1 MFSYEQMISVVD
13 LEIIPGTP
21 GRTLMIHH
29 NEQPPPLAAVWS
41 GREPP
46 SAAIMPLR
54 ATQTQQRLNGRRTRR
69 TERANDGQRSKKLAI
84 ISRSLLIC
92 SSRSTDDTSCPEE
105 RYGYENWKEGYQ
117 GDPLEAKA
125 VHLEMNFSR
134 SVSLQGSKWSEDPKK
149 NLRRSFSIKESSFW
163 RMCMATGEECGPLG
177 PQVADNDLQTGDN
190 IVTVRNGG
198 QLHRE
203 TYIHYGERLTP
214 FNGQLLNGHTKLES
228 EKQSAMRTDPRTVS
242 AEVFS
247 SCENSGP
254 LNRHS
259 PDSVTYR
266 KEVVGNSVNLKPIIE
281 ITEVS
286 KICET
291 EDTEDT
297 EDTEGSACKRN
308 RSNSTSVHPYWI
320 GDLDSIIMKTP
331 ELFSCHANTSTGIY
345 GNRKS
350 LSQQLEFPPSVS
362 QVVPRPSRSLSSA
375 HLVQSSSSVQA
386 FIICN
391 IVLMKAPGKGLGF
404 SIVGGRDSMYGPMG
418 IYVKTIFPGG
428 AAAADGRLHEG
439 DEILELNGESLHGLT
454 HEDALQKFKQVK
466 KGLLTLVVRTRLGA
480 VVGSQT
486 QVAQLCRSKSLSST
500 TGIRRASDELTDFP
514 NLGTQ
519 AKPRDRIMMEITLH
533 KEVGV
538 GLGIGLCCVP
548 SAEGGAGI
556 YIHTLSPGSV
566 AHMDGR
572 LRCGDEIVEINDTV
586 VCNMTLNDAYTVLSQ
601 CSPGPIQ
608 LIISRHPDPK
618 VSEQQLNEAIAQAV
632 ENSKLKRDKS
642 HWNMEASGLR
652 KMEQCSHNRTKCER
666 CTERS
671 HSQMSCR
678 RPQKPMIR
686 SCSEGA
692 YSQRS
697 ALISGN
703 MLPVPQHQNVTRV
716 HSMDATITAS
726 SEVQTSRRPS
736 PTSYT
741 DDDYNVPYNSQM
753 NFVSHERCDAGFG
766 RTRGFKGRPRSLP
779 RRYYRRQGITQEGPL
794 TDSSGS
800 SGGSPV
806 KEEDPLPSQ
815 NCQLFCNIY
824 RALRKISRLL
834 FQKEPDELSEETK
847 TALSKPVTANPAE
860 KRLRE
865 GRLYRDSR
873 SPNHLC
879 SPARRASLRH
889 QDCVALNPDQEA
901 DPWVRLTD
909 SLEKRLSHRKIMSDL
924 NGNNEINGTFSENTD
939 PISSSKTEESDAVKK
954 GPPVA
959 PKPAWVRQSL
969 RSIKSG
975 RSPADAFKNPPKT
988 ADTGRTFGLSLR
1000 ATSSPA
1006 TLSFKQKLSSFEN
1019 FSNTDGTE
1027 TTSRRLMQSER
1038 SPARFEKAQPEE
1050 TSKTW
1055 KSKTTVINTQDS
1067 DQPSSLVDSI
1077 TTSEASSEKEQVTSK
1092 KTDFQNEIPKTD
1104 DTAAATKP
1112 IEDSVSPLV
1121 ENPSTLED
1129 ENETNP
1135 AQKDEGLTSFTQID
1149 EEEAS
1154 SAKKDDEE
1162 TSLAQEV
1169 TTPLEHCPRRSS
1181 SSKDP
1186 PSQNISSLEGH
1197 SSHTASLRTRSL
1209 PLNTSSPDVHSQGGL
1224 EGETLQ
1230 IILSFSNQVSHALMR
1245 SMQSLPQSP
1254 CVKLGNPLTAP
1265 SETSHQ
1271 NPTEED
1277 ISLSESL
1284 RLQAPDGSEKGF
1296 SVSLAELRE
1305 RTIERGEEAEK
1316 TDGASERPLNTP
1328 SAVCA
1333 QSVISAIPSQEI
1345 QRLIQEVKDLDEDTL
1360 KQLEDIHVVI
1370 LHKEEGIGL
1379 GFSIAGGI
1387 DQNKATTVHKIFPN
1401 GLAALEGTIEKGDEV
1416 LSINGQTLK
1425 NVDHSDATAVLRQAR
1440 ELKQAVVVVCKNKD
1454 AESSTDASTT
1464 EASCSTGTEQSLTDE
1479 SGDVL
1484 TLELEKNEGG
1494 VGFGLEG
1501 GKGSIHGDKPL
1512 AISRIYTGST
1522 AEQKGLQVGDELL
1535 QVQDSTMQGLSRLEA
1550 LTVLKGLPDAS
1561 FIAIVRRKK
1570 AEQT

>member
-1 MFSYEQMISVVD
+1 MFSYEEMISA
-13 LEIIPGTP
+13 E
-21 GRTLMIHH
+21 R
-29 NEQPPPLAAVWS
+29 PPPLAAVWR

-69 TERANDGQRSKKLAI
+69 MERANTGQRSKKLAI

-92 SSRSTDDTSCPEE
+92 SSRSSDDASSPED

-125 VHLEMNFSR
+125 GHLEMNFSR

-163 RMCMATGEECGPLG
+163 RMCIATGEECGPLG
-177 PQVADNDLQTGDN
+177 PQVADNDLQPGDN
-190 IVTVRNGG
+190 IVSVRNGG
-198 QLHRE
+198 QLHRD
-203 TYIHYGERLTP
+203 TYIHYGERLVP
-214 FNGQLLNGHTKLES
+214 FNGQVLNGHTKLES
-228 EKQSAMRTDPRTVS
+228 EKQPAMTTDPRTAS
-242 AEVFS
+242 AEGFS
-247 SCENSGP
+247 SCEKSGP
-254 LNRHS
+254 LLNS
-259 PDSVTYR
+259 ISADSVTYR
-266 KEVVGNSVNLKPIIE
+266 KEVVGNNGHLKKPIIE
-281 ITEVS
+281 VTEVNKS
-286 KICET
+286 CET
-291 EDTEDT
+291 EDTERT
-297 EDTEGSACKRN
+297 ACKRN

-320 GDLDSIIMKTP
+320 GDLDAIIMKTP
-331 ELFSCHANTSTGIY
+331 GLFPCHVPSATGIY

-350 LSQQLEFPPSVS
+350 LSQQLEFPPSVP
-362 QVVPRPSRSLSSA
+362 QAVPRPSRSLSSA
-375 HLVQSSSSVQA
+375 HLVHSSSSVQA

-428 AAAADGRLHEG
+428 AAAADGRLQEG

-500 TGIRRASDELTDFP
+500 AGISRASDELADFP
-514 NLGTQ
+514 NLGTH
-519 AKPRDRIMMEITLH
+519 AKPRDRIMMEFTLQ

-548 SAEGGAGI
+548 SAEGGPGI

-586 VCNMTLNDAYTVLSQ
+586 VCNMTLNDVYTVLSQ

-642 HWNMEASGLR
+642 HWSMEGLR
-652 KMEQCSHNRTKCER
+652 RMEPCSHNRTKCER
-666 CTERS
+666 CMERS

-678 RPQKPMIR
+678 RAQKPMIR

-697 ALISGN
+697 ALTSAN
-703 MLPVPQHQNVTRV
+703 MLPIPPHQNVTRV
-716 HSMDATITAS
+716 HSMDASITANC
-726 SEVQTSRRPS
+726 EAQTSSRPS
-736 PTSYT
+736 PTSYAN
-741 DDDYNVPYNSQM
+741 DDYNVPYNSQM
-753 NFVSHERCDAGFG
+753 NFVSYERLDGGFG

-779 RRYYRRQGITQEGPL
+779 RRYCRRQGVTSEEPL

-800 SGGSPV
+800 NGGSPV

-815 NCQLFCNIY
+815 SCQE
-824 RALRKISRLL
+824 A
-834 FQKEPDELSEETK
+834 DECSEEAKAALSEPVAAH
-847 TALSKPVTANPAE
+847 TAENIH
-860 KRLRE
+860 RE
-865 GRLYRDSR
+865 GRQHRESQ

-879 SPARRASLRH
+879 SPTRRTSLRR
-889 QDCVALNPDQEA
+889 QDCVELNFDQPV

-909 SLEKRLSHRKIMSDL
+909 SLEKRLNHRKIMSDH
-924 NGNNEINGTFSENTD
+924 NGNNEINGTVSETTD
-939 PISSSKTEESDAVKK
+939 PISSSKPEETADVKK

-975 RSPADAFKNPPKT
+975 RSPAEAFKNQSKSQ
-988 ADTGRTFGLSLR
+988 DTGKTFGVSLR
-1000 ATSSPA
+1000 ATSSA
-1006 TLSFKQKLSSFEN
+1006 ANLSFKQKLSSFET
-1019 FSNTDGTE
+1019 FSNTDGAE
-1027 TTSRRLMQSER
+1027 RTSRRSAPSSSLPQMEK
-1038 SPARFEKAQPEE
+1038 SPARFEKAQPVE
-1050 TSKTW
+1050 TSNTW
-1055 KSKTTVINTQDS
+1055 KSRTTVINTHDS
-1067 DQPSSLVDSI
+1067 DKPSSVINSA
-1077 TTSEASSEKEQVTSK
+1077 TTTKAFSEEEQATSK
-1092 KTDFQNEIPKTD
+1092 ITDFQNKTPKTD
-1104 DTAAATKP
+1104 DTTAATKP
-1112 IEDSVSPLV
+1112 TEDSASPPV
-1121 ENPSTLED
+1121 EIPSSLEVEKETSPVQKD
-1129 ENETNP
+1129 EEETSPVQKDEEETSP
-1135 AQKDEGLTSFTQID
+1135 AQKDEEETSPAQKD
-1149 EEEAS
+1149 EEETS
-1154 SAKKDDEE
+1154 PTQKDEEE
-1162 TSLAQEV
+1162 TSPAQKDNEETSSAQEGL
-1169 TTPLEHCPRRSS
+1169 PHIDHCPRRSS

-1186 PSQNISSLEGH
+1186 PSQNRSSLEGH

-1209 PLNTSSPDVHSQGGL
+1209 PLNTTSLSDAHGQGGL
-1224 EGETLQ
+1224 EGETLE

-1254 CVKLGNPLTAP
+1254 CLKLGNPWSAP
-1265 SETSHQ
+1265 SGSPHH
-1271 NPTEED
+1271 NPIEED
-1277 ISLSESL
+1277 ISLSETLVSL
-1284 RLQAPDGSEKGF
+1284 APDSTEKGF

-1305 RTIERGEEAEK
+1305 RTIERGEESDKAES
-1316 TDGASERPLNTP
+1316 ASERPLTTP
-1328 SAVCA
+1328 SEVCA
-1333 QSVISAIPSQEI
+1333 QSVISALPPQEI

-1370 LHKEEGIGL
+1370 LHKEEGVGL

-1387 DQNKATTVHKIFPN
+1387 DQNKATTVHKIFHQ

-1416 LSINGQTLK
+1416 LSINGQTMK
-1425 NVDHSDATAVLRQAR
+1425 NVKHSDATAVLRQAR
-1440 ELKQAVVVVCKNKD
+1440 ELKQAVVVVCKNKE
-1454 AESSTDASTT
+1454 AESSIDASTT
-1464 EASCSTGTEQSLTDE
+1464 EASCSTGTEQSFTVDE

-1484 TLELEKNEGG
+1484 TLELEKNAGG

-1512 AISRIYTGST
+1512 VISRIYTGST

-1535 QVQDSTMQGLSRLEA
+1535 QVQGSTVQGLSRLEA
-1550 LTVLKGLPDAS
+1550 LTVLKGLPDGS
-1561 FIAIVRRKK
+1561 FTAIVRRKN
-1570 AEQT
+1570 AEQS

>member
-1 MFSYEQMISVVD
+1 MISV
-13 LEIIPGTP
+13 E
-21 GRTLMIHH
+21 R
-29 NEQPPPLAAVWS
+29 PPPLAAMCS
-41 GREPP
+41 GRDPP

-69 TERANDGQRSKKLAI
+69 MERANTGQSSKKLAI

-92 SSRSTDDTSCPEE
+92 SSRSSDDTSSPEE

-117 GDPLEAKA
+117 GDPLEANTG
-125 VHLEMNFSR
+125 HLEMNFSR
-134 SVSLQGSKWSEDPKK
+134 SVSLQGSKWSEDAKK

-163 RMCMATGEECGPLG
+163 RMCIATREECGPLR

-198 QLHRE
+198 QLHRD
-203 TYIHYGERLTP
+203 TYIHYGERPAP
-214 FNGQLLNGHTKLES
+214 FNGQVLNGHTKLES
-228 EKQSAMRTDPRTVS
+228 EKQSAMRTNPRTAS

-247 SCENSGP
+247 SCENNGLL
-254 LNRHS
+254 LNINS
-259 PDSVTYR
+259 ADSVTYR
-266 KEVVGNSVNLKPIIE
+266 KEVFGNNCNLKKPIIE
-281 ITEVS
+281 VTEVN
-286 KICET
+286 KNCET
-291 EDTEDT
+291 EVTEET
-297 EDTEGSACKRN
+297 ACMRN

-320 GDLDSIIMKTP
+320 GDLDAIIMKTQA
-331 ELFSCHANTSTGIY
+331 LFPCHVHTATGLY

-350 LSQQLEFPPSVS
+350 LSQQLEFPPSVP
-362 QVVPRPSRSLSSA
+362 QAVPRPSRSLSSA
-375 HLVQSSSSVQA
+375 HLVHSSSSVQA

-428 AAAADGRLHEG
+428 AAAADGRLQEG

-500 TGIRRASDELTDFP
+500 TGISRASDELAEFP
-514 NLGTQ
+514 NLTTH
-519 AKPRDRIMMEITLH
+519 AKPRDRIMMEITLQ

-548 SAEGGAGI
+548 SAEGGSGI

-586 VCNMTLNDAYTVLSQ
+586 VCNMTLNDVYTVLSH

-642 HWNMEASGLR
+642 HWSMEGLR
-652 KMEQCSHNRTKCER
+652 RLEPCSHNRTKCER
-666 CTERS
+666 CMERS

-692 YSQRS
+692 YNQRS
-697 ALISGN
+697 ALTSVN
-703 MLPVPQHQNVTRV
+703 MLPTPQHQNVTRV
-716 HSMDATITAS
+716 HSLDASITANCK
-726 SEVQTSRRPS
+726 VQTSGRPS
-736 PTSYT
+736 PISYAN
-741 DDDYNVPYNSQM
+741 DDYNVPYNSQM
-753 NFVSHERCDAGFG
+753 NFVSHERFDVGFG

-779 RRYYRRQGITQEGPL
+779 RRYCRPQGVTNEEAL

-815 NCQLFCNIY
+815 SCQE
-824 RALRKISRLL
+824 A
-834 FQKEPDELSEETK
+834 DELSEEAKAAFSEPLAART
-847 TALSKPVTANPAE
+847 TENIH
-860 KRLRE
+860 RE
-865 GRLYRDSR
+865 GRQYRDYQ

-879 SPARRASLRH
+879 SPTRKTSLRH
-889 QDCVALNPDQEA
+889 QDCVELNPNLQV

-909 SLEKRLSHRKIMSDL
+909 SLEKRLNHRKIMSDH
-924 NGNNEINGTFSENTD
+924 NGNNEINGTVSEATD
-939 PISSSKTEESDAVKK
+939 PISSSKPEETADAKK

-959 PKPAWVRQSL
+959 PKPAWIRQSL

-975 RSPADAFKNPPKT
+975 RAPAEAFKNSEIRSQ
-988 ADTGRTFGLSLR
+988 DTGRTFGVSLR
-1000 ATSSPA
+1000 ATSSA
-1006 TLSFKQKLSSFEN
+1006 ANLSFKQKLSSFET
-1019 FSNTDGTE
+1019 FSNTDGAE
-1027 TTSRRLMQSER
+1027 RASRRLAPSSSLPQMEKT
-1038 SPARFEKAQPEE
+1038 PARFEKTQPVE
-1050 TSKTW
+1050 TSNTW

-1067 DQPSSLVDSI
+1067 DKPSSVVNSA
-1077 TTSEASSEKEQVTSK
+1077 TTTEAFSEEEQATSK

-1104 DTAAATKP
+1104 DTTVATNLT
-1112 IEDSVSPLV
+1112 EDSASPLV
-1121 ENPSTLED
+1121 EILSSLED
-1129 ENETNP
+1129 EKETSR
-1135 AQKDEGLTSFTQID
+1135 AQQDEETSSTQKDEEETSLAQ
-1149 EEEAS
+1149 
-1154 SAKKDDEE
+1154 KDDEE
-1162 TSLAQEV
+1162 TSLAQKDDEE
-1169 TTPLEHCPRRSS
+1169 TSPAQEGSPPLDHCPRRSS

-1186 PSQNISSLEGH
+1186 PSQNISSVEGH

-1209 PLNTSSPDVHSQGGL
+1209 PLNASSFSDAHGQGGL
-1224 EGETLQ
+1224 EGETLK

-1254 CVKLGNPLTAP
+1254 CLKLGNPWSVP
-1265 SETSHQ
+1265 SESPHHNT
-1271 NPTEED
+1271 TEED
-1277 ISLSESL
+1277 ISSTDM
-1284 RLQAPDGSEKGF
+1284 APDSTEKGF

-1305 RTIERGEEAEK
+1305 CTIERGEESEK
-1316 TDGASERPLNTP
+1316 ADSASERPLTTP

-1333 QSVISAIPSQEI
+1333 QSVISALPPQEI

-1370 LHKEEGIGL
+1370 LHKEEGAGL
-1379 GFSIAGGI
+1379 GFTIAGGI
-1387 DQNKATTVHKIFPN
+1387 DQNKATTVHKIFSH

-1425 NVDHSDATAVLRQAR
+1425 NVKHSEATAALRQAR
-1440 ELKQAVVVVCKNKD
+1440 ELKQAVVVVCKNKE
-1454 AESSTDASTT
+1454 AESSIDANTT
-1464 EASCSTGTEQSLTDE
+1464 EASCSIGSEHSVTDE

-1484 TLELEKNEGG
+1484 TLDLEKNAGG

-1522 AEQKGLQVGDELL
+1522 AEHKGLHVGDELL
-1535 QVQDSTMQGLSRLEA
+1535 QVQDFTMQGLSRLDA
-1550 LTVLKGLPDAS
+1550 LTVLKGLPDGS
-1561 FIAIVRRKK
+1561 FTAIVRRKK
-1570 AEQT
+1570 AEQS

>member
-1 MFSYEQMISVVD
+1 MLSIE
-13 LEIIPGTP
+13 
-21 GRTLMIHH
+21 R
-29 NEQPPPLAAVWS
+29 PPPLAAVWS

-54 ATQTQQRLNGRRTRR
+54 ATQTQQRLNGRRNRR
-69 TERANDGQRSKKLAI
+69 MERTNPGQRSKKLAI

-92 SSRSTDDTSCPEE
+92 SSRSSDDTASPEE
-105 RYGYENWKEGYQ
+105 RYGYKNWKEGYQ

-125 VHLEMNFSR
+125 GHMEMNFSR

-163 RMCMATGEECGPLG
+163 RMCIATREECGPLG
-177 PQVADNDLQTGDN
+177 PQVADNDLQPGDN

-198 QLHRE
+198 QLHRD
-203 TYIHYGERLTP
+203 TYIHYGERLAP
-214 FNGQLLNGHTKLES
+214 FNGQVVNGHTKLES
-228 EKQSAMRTDPRTVS
+228 EKQPAMRTEPRTTS

-247 SCENSGP
+247 SCENSELH
-254 LNRHS
+254 LNS
-259 PDSVTYR
+259 NSADSVIYR
-266 KEVVGNSVNLKPIIE
+266 KDVVGNNVNLKKPIIE
-281 ITEVS
+281 VTEANKS
-286 KICET
+286 CET
-291 EDTEDT
+291 EDTEET
-297 EDTEGSACKRN
+297 TCKRN

-320 GDLDSIIMKTP
+320 GDLDAIIMKTP
-331 ELFSCHANTSTGIY
+331 ELFPCQVHTATGIY

-350 LSQQLEFPPSVS
+350 LSQQLEFPPSI
-362 QVVPRPSRSLSSA
+362 QQAVPRPSRSLSSA
-375 HLVQSSSSVQA
+375 HLVHSSSSVQA

-404 SIVGGRDSMYGPMG
+404 SIVGGRDSIYGPMG

-500 TGIRRASDELTDFP
+500 AGISRASDELADFP
-514 NLGTQ
+514 NLGTH
-519 AKPRDRIMMEITLH
+519 AKPRDRIMMEITLQ

-548 SAEGGAGI
+548 SAEGGPGI

-586 VCNMTLNDAYTVLSQ
+586 VCNMTLNDVYTVLSQ
-601 CSPGPIQ
+601 CNPGPIQ

-642 HWNMEASGLR
+642 HWSMEGLR
-652 KMEQCSHNRTKCER
+652 RTEPCSHNRTKCER
-666 CTERS
+666 CMERS
-671 HSQMSCR
+671 QSQMSCR
-678 RPQKPMIR
+678 RAQKPMIR

-697 ALISGN
+697 ALTNAN
-703 MLPVPQHQNVTRV
+703 MLPIPQHQNVTRV
-716 HSMDATITAS
+716 HSMDASITANC
-726 SEVQTSRRPS
+726 EVLPSRRPS
-736 PTSYT
+736 PISYAN
-741 DDDYNVPYNSQM
+741 DDYNVPYNSQM
-753 NFVSHERCDAGFG
+753 NFVSHERLDAGFG

-779 RRYYRRQGITQEGPL
+779 RRYCRRQGVTNEESL

-815 NCQLFCNIY
+815 SCQLFCNIY
-824 RALRKISRLL
+824 KALRKISRLL
-834 FQKEPDELSEETK
+834 FKKEADERSEEAKAAHTEPFAAY
-847 TALSKPVTANPAE
+847 TAENVHKES
-860 KRLRE
+860 RQHRE
-865 GRLYRDSR
+865 SQ
-873 SPNHLC
+873 SSNQQC
-879 SPARRASLRH
+879 SPTRRTSLRR
-889 QDCVALNPDQEA
+889 QDCVNSEQQV

-909 SLEKRLSHRKIMSDL
+909 SLEKRLNHRKIMSDH
-924 NGNNEINGTFSENTD
+924 NGNNEINGTVSETTD
-939 PISSSKTEESDAVKK
+939 PISSSKPEETAGVKK

-975 RSPADAFKNPPKT
+975 RSPAEAFKNQSKSQ
-988 ADTGRTFGLSLR
+988 DTGRTFGVSLR
-1000 ATSSPA
+1000 ATSSA
-1006 TLSFKQKLSSFEN
+1006 ANLSFKQKLSSFET
-1019 FSNTDGTE
+1019 FSNTDGAE
-1027 TTSRRLMQSER
+1027 KTSRRLTPTSSLPQTEK
-1038 SPARFEKAQPEE
+1038 SPARSEKAQPVE
-1050 TSKTW
+1050 TSNTW
-1055 KSKTTVINTQDS
+1055 KSRTTAINTQDS
-1067 DQPSSLVDSI
+1067 DKPSSVINPATITEAFSEEEQTTSNKTDIQTESSEKDKTTVATKLTGDTNNPPVEIPSSLED
-1077 TTSEASSEKEQVTSK
+1077 EKETILAQKDEEETSLTQK
-1092 KTDFQNEIPKTD
+1092 
-1104 DTAAATKP
+1104 
-1112 IEDSVSPLV
+1112 
-1121 ENPSTLED
+1121 D
-1129 ENETNP
+1129 EEETSLTQKDEEETSLTQKDEEETSLTQKDEEETSP
-1135 AQKDEGLTSFTQID
+1135 AQKDD
-1149 EEEAS
+1149 V
-1154 SAKKDDEE
+1154 E
-1162 TSLAQEV
+1162 TSPAQEDSS
-1169 TTPLEHCPRRSS
+1169 TLDHFPRRSS

-1186 PSQNISSLEGH
+1186 PSQKLSSVEGH
-1197 SSHTASLRTRSL
+1197 SSHNASLRTRSL
-1209 PLNTSSPDVHSQGGL
+1209 PLNTSSLSDAHGQGGL
-1224 EGETLQ
+1224 EGETLE

-1254 CVKLGNPLTAP
+1254 CLKLGNPWSVP
-1265 SETSHQ
+1265 SGSPHN

-1277 ISLSESL
+1277 NSSSEPLLSST
-1284 RLQAPDGSEKGF
+1284 PDSTEKGF

-1305 RTIERGEEAEK
+1305 RTIERGEDSEK
-1316 TDGASERPLNTP
+1316 TDSASERPLTTP

-1333 QSVISAIPSQEI
+1333 QSVISAFPPQEI

-1370 LHKEEGIGL
+1370 LHKEEGVGL

-1387 DQNKATTVHKIFPN
+1387 DQNKATTVHRIFPE
-1401 GLAALEGTIEKGDEV
+1401 GLAASEGTIEKGDEV

-1425 NVDHSDATAVLRQAR
+1425 NVKHSDATAALRQAR
-1440 ELKQAVVVVCKNKD
+1440 EMKQAVVVVCKNKN

-1464 EASCSTGTEQSLTDE
+1464 STEQSFTDE

-1484 TLELEKNEGG
+1484 SLELEKNAGG

-1512 AISRIYTGST
+1512 VINRIYTGST

-1535 QVQDSTMQGLSRLEA
+1535 QVQGSSTQGLSRLDA
-1550 LTVLKGLPDAS
+1550 LTVLKGLPDGL
-1561 FIAIVRRKK
+1561 FTAIVRRKK
-1570 AEQT
+1570 AEQS